1 MPYLRTNLHRISDF
15 LETRNIKNGVDTLL
29 TKDNHLAFRAFGQNY
44 TARGKEGIL
53 TTLVT
58 VKCFGE
64 GRMPIDMSCYFSTPE
79 PTVENSLT
87 L

>member
-1 MPYLRTNLHRISDF
+1 M
-15 LETRNIKNGVDTLL
+15 
-29 TKDNHLAFRAFGQNY
+29 AFRAFGENY
-44 TARGKEGIL
+44 TARGKDGIL

-64 GRMPIDMSCYFSTPE
+64 GRMPIDMSRYFSIPE
-79 PTVENSLT
+79 PTVENCLT